1 MSTDELQIIS
11 TEKGDRL
18 GVRMVAV
25 GPLCARELPAVVTQA
40 VENIPVSK
48 RMRWGRK
55 RHEFLRPVQW
65 LVLLYGAEVINVS
78 LFGLASDRVSRGHR
92 FHGQSSVTI
101 PNADAYEAT
110 LKGEFVI
117 ASVDERKALIKD
129 QIEGLVSKNERVVI
143 DDSLLG
149 EVTGLVEWPVA
160 LRGSFDESFLSV
172 PRQALISSMREHQKY
187 FHIEHPDGELVPSFM
202 TISNIESKR
211 PEAVGLWKRKGY
223 PSAPSRRRVFL

>member
-1 MSTDELQIIS
+1 
-11 TEKGDRL
+11 
-18 GVRMVAV
+18 
-25 GPLCARELPAVVTQA
+25 
-40 VENIPVSK
+40 
-48 RMRWGRK
+48 MRWGRK

-129 QIEGLVSKNERVVI
+129 QVEGLVSKNERVVI

-149 EVTGLVEWPVA
+149 EVTGLVEWPWPCAAVSMS
-160 LRGSFDESFLSV
+160 R
-172 PRQALISSMREHQKY
+172 SSPCTTSAFHQCRTPKY
-187 FHIEHPDGELVPSFM
+187 FHIERPDGELVPALLPSQH
-202 TISNIESKR
+202 
-211 PEAVGLWKRKGY
+211 RK
-223 PSAPSRRRVFL
+223 